1 VIAAGRRCV
10 LGGYL
15 KRLGFS
21 LVLAAAT
28 LAGGAAWAA
37 EKQAT
42 VQGVADRAL
51 RTEIERAISDEKTAP
66 ASRIDARRRARAA
79 ADSAISLLRSE
90 GYYDYAV
97 DPDIGEG
104 DHPQALVKI
113 DPGPRSVLAPAVVE
127 WVGDQPAPDAVAVAI
142 KAVALKPG
150 APARAADVI
159 AAEGRI
165 LGAIEQLG
173 YADAKAEGRAVV
185 VDHADQTVHATFKL
199 AAGPLVKLDGVKL
212 ESKGRTR
219 RAWLN
224 HLIPWK
230 TGDVFDP
237 KQVAELERR
246 LLDTQV
252 YDSVTV
258 TLSPTPNA
266 DGLRPVIVGLAD
278 RTRLTLDTSAGYST
292 TEGGDIDLKL
302 SQYDHFGLGD
312 TVAYELRYGAINSRV
327 GVELALPHFW
337 NPGQTLTTDADFF
350 QNVTNAYRETGF
362 QLLGDLTQ
370 RYGKTT
376 YFTRGA
382 SITAT
387 QVEDFATGV
396 INIVSFRVL
405 GAFALDRTDNALD
418 PHRGF
423 KLEARAEPTLVTG
436 DENLAYLK
444 LQGQFSTYL
453 PIQFFGENVL
463 AGKLHIGSI
472 IGGDIPGVPAS
483 DRFYAGGG
491 GSVRGYEYQSVGP
504 YYTGVNDNNVP
515 IGGLSL
521 VEASAELR
529 HSFTSTIGGVL
540 FFDTGSVSEQ
550 TYPDFHHTL
559 SAVGVGVRY
568 NLGFAPIRADIA
580 FPLQQANGASQ
591 QAFQIYLSI
600 GQSF

>member
-1 VIAAGRRCV
+1 M
-10 LGGYL
+10 
-15 KRLGFS
+15 
-21 LVLAAAT
+21 LAD
-28 LAGGAAWAA
+28 GAAWAA
-37 EKQAT
+37 ERQA
-42 VQGVADRAL
+42 VVDGVADRAL
-51 RTEIERAISDEKTAP
+51 RSEIERAIIEEKTAP
-66 ASRIDARRRARAA
+66 VSRVDARRRARAA
-79 ADSAISLLRSE
+79 AESATALLRSE
-90 GYYDYAV
+90 GYYDYSV
-97 DPDIGEG
+97 EPDIGEG

-113 DPGPRSVLAPAVVE
+113 DPGPRSNLAPAVVE
-127 WVGDQPAPDAVAVAI
+127 WVGAQPTPDVVAAAVKALAI
-142 KAVALKPG
+142 KPG
-150 APARAADVI
+150 EPARAADVI
-159 AAEGRI
+159 AAEGRV
-165 LGAIEQLG
+165 LGAVQQLG
-173 YADAKAEGRAVV
+173 YADAKAAGREVV

-199 AAGPLVKLDGVKL
+199 AAGPLVHLDGVKL
-212 ESKGRTR
+212 ESKGRTK

-230 TGDVFDP
+230 TGQVYDP

-258 TLSPTPNA
+258 ALAPDPNA
-266 DGLRPVIVGLAD
+266 DGLRPVVVGLSD
-278 RTRLTLDTSAGYST
+278 RSRLTLDTSAGYSS
-292 TEGGDIDLKL
+292 TEGGDVDFKL
-302 SQYDHFGLGD
+302 SQYDRLGVGD
-312 TVAYELRYGAINSRV
+312 TLTYEARYGAINSKL

-337 NPGQTLTTDADFF
+337 NPGQTLTTDVDFF

-362 QLLGDLTQ
+362 QVLGDLTQ

-382 SITAT
+382 SITAS

-396 INIVSFRVL
+396 INIVTFRVL
-405 GAFALDRTDNALD
+405 GAFALDHTDNALD
-418 PHRGF
+418 PHTGF
-423 KLEARAEPTLVTG
+423 KLEARAEPTLITE

-444 LQGQFSTYL
+444 LQAQFSTYL
-453 PIQFFGENVL
+453 PIKFYGDNVL
-463 AGKLHIGSI
+463 AGRLHLGSI
-472 IGGDIPGVPAS
+472 IGGDVPGVPAS

-529 HSFTSTIGGVL
+529 HSFTNTLGGVL
-540 FFDTGSVSEQ
+540 FFDTGTVSEQ
-550 TYPDFHHTL
+550 TYPDFRHTL
-559 SAVGVGVRY
+559 SSVGVGVRY
-568 NLGFAPIRADIA
+568 NLGFAPIRADLA

>member
-1 VIAAGRRCV
+1 MMAD
-10 LGGYL
+10 
-15 KRLGFS
+15 
-21 LVLAAAT
+21 
-28 LAGGAAWAA
+28 GAAWAA
-37 EKQAT
+37 EKQAV

-51 RTEIERAISDEKTAP
+51 RSEIERAIVDEKTAP
-66 ASRIDARRRARAA
+66 VSRVDARRRARAA
-79 ADSAISLLRSE
+79 ADSATALLRSE

-97 DPDIGEG
+97 EPDIGEG

-113 DPGPRSVLAPAVVE
+113 DPGPRSRLSPPVVE
-127 WVGDQPAPDAVAVAI
+127 WVGEPPRPDVAAAAI
-142 KAVALKPG
+142 KALAIEPG
-150 APARAADVI
+150 EPARAADVI
-159 AAEGRI
+159 AAEGRV
-165 LGAIEQLG
+165 LGAVQQLG
-173 YADAKAEGRAVV
+173 YADAKTTGRTVV
-185 VDHADQTVHATFKL
+185 VDHADQMVHATFKL
-199 AAGPLVKLDGVKL
+199 AAGPLVHLDGVKL
-212 ESKGRTR
+212 ESKGRTK

-224 HLIPWK
+224 RLIPWK
-230 TGDVFDP
+230 TGQVYDP
-237 KQVAELERR
+237 KKVAELERR

-258 TLSPTPNA
+258 ALAPEPNA
-266 DGLRPVIVGLAD
+266 DGLRPVVVGLAD
-278 RTRLTLDTSAGYST
+278 RSRLTLDTSAGYSS

-302 SQYDHFGLGD
+302 SQYDHFGIGD
-312 TVAYELRYGAINSRV
+312 TLTYEARYGAINSKL
-327 GVELALPHFW
+327 GVELAQPHFW

-362 QLLGDLTQ
+362 QVLGDLTQ

-382 SITAT
+382 SITAA

-423 KLEARAEPTLVTG
+423 KLEARVEPTLVTE

-444 LQGQFSTYL
+444 LQAQFSTYL
-453 PIQFFGENVL
+453 PLNVFGENVL
-463 AGKLHIGSI
+463 AGRLHLGSI
-472 IGGDIPGVPAS
+472 IGGDVPGVPAS

-529 HSFTSTIGGVL
+529 HSFTNTIGGVL
-540 FFDTGSVSEQ
+540 FFDTGTVSEQ
-550 TYPDFHHTL
+550 TYPDFRHTL
-559 SAVGVGVRY
+559 SSVGVGVRY
-568 NLGFAPIRADIA
+568 NLGFAPIRADLA

>member
-1 VIAAGRRCV
+1 M
-10 LGGYL
+10 
-15 KRLGFS
+15 
-21 LVLAAAT
+21 LAD
-28 LAGGAAWAA
+28 GAAWAA
-37 EKQAT
+37 ERQA
-42 VQGVADRAL
+42 VVDGVADRTL
-51 RTEIERAISDEKTAP
+51 RSEIERAITEEKAAP
-66 ASRIDARRRARAA
+66 VSRVDARRRARAA
-79 ADSAISLLRSE
+79 ADSATALLRSE
-90 GYYDYAV
+90 GYYDYSV
-97 DPDIGEG
+97 EPDIGEG
-104 DHPQALVKI
+104 DHPQAVVKI
-113 DPGPRSVLAPAVVE
+113 DPGPRSHLAPAVVE
-127 WVGDQPAPDAVAVAI
+127 WVGAQPTPDVVAAAI
-142 KAVALKPG
+142 KALAIKPG
-150 APARAADVI
+150 EPARAADVI
-159 AAEGRI
+159 AAEGRV
-165 LGAIEQLG
+165 LGTVQQLG
-173 YADAKAEGRAVV
+173 YADAKAAGREVV

-199 AAGPLVKLDGVKL
+199 AAGSLVHLDGVKL
-212 ESKGRTR
+212 ESKGRTK

-230 TGDVFDP
+230 TGQVYDP

-258 TLSPTPNA
+258 ALAPEPNA
-266 DGLRPVIVGLAD
+266 DGLRPVVVGLSD
-278 RTRLTLDTSAGYST
+278 RSRNTLDTSAGYSS

-302 SQYDHFGLGD
+302 SQYDRFGIGD
-312 TVAYELRYGAINSRV
+312 TLTYEARYGAINSKL
-327 GVELALPHFW
+327 GVELAQPHFW

-362 QLLGDLTQ
+362 QVLGDLTQ

-382 SITAT
+382 SITAS
-387 QVEDFATGV
+387 QVEDFETGV
-396 INIVSFRVL
+396 INIVTFRVL
-405 GAFALDRTDNALD
+405 GAFALDRTDNTLN
-418 PHRGF
+418 PHTGF
-423 KLEARAEPTLVTG
+423 KLDARAEPTLITE

-444 LQGQFSTYL
+444 VQAQFSTYL
-453 PIQFFGENVL
+453 PIQVFGDNVL
-463 AGKLHIGSI
+463 AGRLHLGSI
-472 IGGDIPGVPAS
+472 IGGDVPGVPAS

-504 YYTGVNDNNVP
+504 HYPDNTP

-521 VEASAELR
+521 VEASVELR

-540 FFDTGSVSEQ
+540 FLDTGTVSEQ
-550 TYPDFHHTL
+550 TYPDFRHTL

-568 NLGFAPIRADIA
+568 NLGFAPIRADVA